1 MSNDLVR
8 IFNNNEFGQV
18 RTLMID
24 GAPWFVGKDILISLG
39 YKDLTH
45 TILDLVDEDDMI
57 NSKTQGLDDPELGQR
72 GSWLINESGLYSL
85 ILSSKLAT
93 AKKFK
98 RWVTSE
104 VLPAIRQNGG
114 YGNALPP
121 ITPELMYALG
131 DHIKQLKLEN
141 ATLILQNSKA
151 KEAKETIRFT
161 PNKDGNYTV
170 TSIAQVYGMTAQ
182 ELNIILRDKGIQY
195 KDPSNGKWRLCTLYR
210 NKGYES
216 IRAYYQHTDGTMSWT
231 PKGLEFL
238 KERMACWGY
247 SYKQN

>member
-1 MSNDLVR
+1 MSNDLIRV
-8 IFNNNEFGQV
+8 FNNNEFGQV
-18 RTLMID
+18 RTIENNGKIM
-24 GAPWFVGKDILISLG
+24 FVASDVAKMLG
-39 YKDLTH
+39 YSNVRDAISRHCKGVEKHDTPTNGGIQTINIITEGDVFRLITH
-45 TILDLVDEDDMI
+45 
-57 NSKTQGLDDPELGQR
+57 
-72 GSWLINESGLYSL
+72 
-85 ILSSKLAT
+85 SKLPA
-93 AKKFK
+93 AQRFES
-98 RWVTSE
+98 WIFDE
-104 VLPAIRQNGG
+104 VLPAIRQTGG

-151 KEAKETIRFT
+151 KEAKEKIRFT

-216 IRAYYQHTDGTMSWT
+216 IHSYYQHTEGTMSWT

>member
-1 MSNDLVR
+1 MSNALVR
-8 IFNNNEFGQV
+8 VFNNNEFGQV
-18 RTLMID
+18 RTIENNGKIM
-24 GAPWFVGKDILISLG
+24 FVASDVAKMLG
-39 YKDLTH
+39 YSNVRDAISRHCKGVEKHDTPTNGGIQTINIITEGDVFRLITH
-45 TILDLVDEDDMI
+45 
-57 NSKTQGLDDPELGQR
+57 
-72 GSWLINESGLYSL
+72 
-85 ILSSKLAT
+85 SKLPA
-93 AKKFK
+93 AQRFES
-98 RWVTSE
+98 WIFDE

-216 IRAYYQHTDGTMSWT
+216 IRSYYQHTEGTMSWT

>member
-8 IFNNNEFGQV
+8 VFNNNEFGQV
-18 RTLMID
+18 RTIENNSKIM
-24 GAPWFVGKDILISLG
+24 FVASDVAKMLG
-39 YKDLTH
+39 YSNVRDAISRHCKGVEKHDTPTNGGIQTINIITEGDVFRLITH
-45 TILDLVDEDDMI
+45 
-57 NSKTQGLDDPELGQR
+57 
-72 GSWLINESGLYSL
+72 
-85 ILSSKLAT
+85 SKLPA
-93 AKKFK
+93 AQRVESWIFD
-98 RWVTSE
+98 E

-131 DHIKQLKLEN
+131 DHIKQLELKN

-151 KEAKETIRFT
+151 EEAKETIRFT

-195 KDPSNGKWRLCTLYR
+195 KETSNGKWRLCTLYR
-210 NKGYES
+210 NKGYEA

>member
-8 IFNNNEFGQV
+8 VFNNNEFGQV

-24 GAPWFVGKDILISLG
+24 SMPWFVGKDVAVALG
-39 YKDLTH
+39 YINPQKAIRDH
-45 TILDLVDEDDMI
+45 VDEEDKTLNDSFTI
-57 NSKTQGLDDPELGQR
+57 NGTKGF
-72 GSWLINESGLYSL
+72 LINESGVYSL
-85 ILSSKLAT
+85 IFGSKLAF

-170 TSIAQVYGMTAQ
+170 TSIAQVYGMTAR

-195 KDPSNGKWRLCTLYR
+195 KDPSNGRWRLCTLYR
-210 NKGYES
+210 NKGYEA
-216 IRAYYQHTDGTMSWT
+216 IRAYYQHTDVTMSWT

>member
-8 IFNNNEFGQV
+8 VFNNNEFGQV
-18 RTLMID
+18 RIIENNGKIM
-24 GAPWFVGKDILISLG
+24 FVASDVAKMLG
-39 YKDLTH
+39 YSNVRDAISRHCKGVEKHDTPTNGGIQTINIIPEGDVFRLITH
-45 TILDLVDEDDMI
+45 
-57 NSKTQGLDDPELGQR
+57 
-72 GSWLINESGLYSL
+72 
-85 ILSSKLAT
+85 SKLPT
-93 AKKFK
+93 AQRFES
-98 RWVTSE
+98 WVFDE

-170 TSIAQVYGMTAQ
+170 SSIAQVYGMTAQ

-195 KDPSNGKWRLCTLYR
+195 KEPSNGKWRLCTQYL
-210 NKGYES
+210 NKGYEF
-216 IRAYYQHTDGTMSWT
+216 IRAYYNHTDGTMSWT

>member
-8 IFNNNEFGQV
+8 VFNNNEFGQV
-18 RTLMID
+18 RTIENNGKIM
-24 GAPWFVGKDILISLG
+24 FVASDVAKALG
-39 YKDLTH
+39 YSKPANAIITH
-45 TILDLVDEDDMI
+45 CRYALKQGIPHPQGKGTLDVNI
-57 NSKTQGLDDPELGQR
+57 IPEGDVFR
-72 GSWLINESGLYSL
+72 LITH
-85 ILSSKLAT
+85 SKLPA
-93 AKKFK
+93 AQRFES
-98 RWVTSE
+98 WVFDE

-151 KEAKETIRFT
+151 EEVKETIRFT

-170 TSIAQVYGMTAQ
+170 SSIASVYGMTAQ

-195 KDPSNGKWRLCTLYR
+195 KDPSNGKWRLCTQYL

-231 PKGLEFL
+231 PKGLKFL